1 MQVRVFQKR
10 SLWRP
15 WKAEVAAGLST
26 RRPPGSL
33 AGHLCHGIRCSEKQI
48 RFPLCLWISPH
59 VPVIFASFPC
69 SAPIHL
75 KLFFA
80 AALLAD
86 LQGLQATTRFR
97 DGSVGNQSKS
107 FIPCHS
113 EGVSYLNT
121 SPPHFFSSRI
131 CLRPTDKLCIVWNTT
146 RSKLKT
152 SPILLVLPR
161 FDHCR

>member
-59 VPVIFASFPC
+59 VPVIFASPVL
-69 SAPIHL
+69 PP
-75 KLFFA
+75 
-80 AALLAD
+80 
-86 LQGLQATTRFR
+86 QAFLR
-97 DGSVGNQSKS
+97 SCPVGWPTGTPGHCQIQRQQRQYQSKS

-121 SPPHFFSSRI
+121 SPSHFFSSRI
-131 CLRPTDKLCIVWNTT
+131 RLRPTDKLCIVWNTT